1 MESVRDRNKQK
12 ALIISILLYI
22 GLAVLFLYVGLKY
35 PDPPIEESGIEISMA
50 DFGYDDTGSG
60 EVEPSESISQTAEAI
75 QEVQEEINEQSNEV
89 VQEEVV
95 TQEESEIS
103 VPDVAQ
109 ETQNEVSETT
119 EVIEPTVEAEPE
131 PEPEQQINENLQN
144 ALGAWNESESTDS
157 EGSQSDAQ
165 GNEGIES
172 GNVDGRGTFGGNG
185 SSFELGG
192 RSMISGPKVGEK
204 PTEEGRVVLN
214 IWVDRQGNILRTSQ
228 NLKESTTTSQY
239 LFSLA
244 KKAAQKA
251 KFNPSTNAAPEQ
263 RGKMTFIFILR

>member
-50 DFGYDDTGSG
+50 DFGYDDAGFG
-60 EVEPSESISQTAEAI
+60 EVEPSETNTEASEI
-75 QEVQEEINEQSNEV
+75 VEEVQEQSTEQVSEST
-89 VQEEVV
+89 QEEVV
-95 TQEESEIS
+95 TKDESEIS
-103 VPDVAQ
+103 VPENTQDV
-109 ETQNEVSETT
+109 EN
-119 EVIEPTVEAEPE
+119 EVIETPTVVEQVTEAEPE
-131 PEPEQQINENLQN
+131 PEPEPQINDRLQN
-144 ALGAWNESESTDS
+144 AMGAWSETESTSS
-157 EGSQSDAQ
+157 EGSQENTQ
-165 GNEGIES
+165 GNEGVES
-172 GNVDGRGTFGGNG
+172 GNVEGRGTFGGNG

-192 RSMISGPKVGEK
+192 RSMLSGPKVGEK
-204 PTEEGRVVLN
+204 PKEEGKVVLN

-244 KKAAQKA
+244 KKAAEKA